1 MQLEDMLE
9 QSVLLPG
16 TWTPWPSR
24 KPRRIEWVGEAVTDV
39 ARTEGHLGHLE
50 NSCYPYQMM
59 IRLTLSLYPGFMC
72 WWTAHTHTHTSTDRD
87 TKLKQTHTQ
96 AYANIYRQTR
106 TETHIYRQTDRRK
119 A

>member
-59 IRLTLSLYPGFMC
+59 VRLTLSLYPGFMC
-72 WWTAHTHTHTSTDRD
+72 WWTAHTHTSTDRD

-106 TETHIYRQTDRRK
+106 TETHIYRQTDRHK